1 MERLN
6 VALVVDNE
14 AFGGAEVYVR
24 RLLRCLPSWVAPSLV
39 VGEPLAG
46 AFPERVP
53 KQIVASAVR
62 SVWAPQVEN
71 ALRALSPD
79 VVHVN
84 LADAGANLA
93 AVQAAESVAPTVAT
107 LHRVGGAPQSSA
119 VWDCYRRLAGAL
131 APSRIVEARLRDLGT
146 PAERVTRIRPG
157 VDIPALPVEPSDR
170 TPVVIGAIGGATGP
184 DLLSAVATLRRRGRV
199 VRVLVAGDG
208 RDLAERARG
217 LPVRFLGRLRDVSAF
232 LRGLDVFCL
241 PSRRDTLSLAVL
253 EAMAHGVP
261 CVTTAVGEVV
271 DELAGAAMIVPAGDG
286 PALAAALDRVSTDVA
301 LRRKL
306 AHAAREKAEQDFDV
320 RRMAAET
327 ADALAAAHNLSSSA
341 R

>member
-1 MERLN
+1 MRRLS

-14 AFGGAEVYVR
+14 GFGSAEVYVR
-24 RLLRCLPSWVAPSLV
+24 RLLRFLPPWVAPSLV
-39 VGEPLAG
+39 VGEGLAG

-53 KQIVASAVR
+53 KQIVPSAVR
-62 SVWAPQVEN
+62 SVWAPQIEG

-93 AVQAAESVAPTVAT
+93 ALQAAESVAPTVAT
-107 LHRVGGAPQSSA
+107 LHRTGGAPESSV
-119 VWDCYRRLAGAL
+119 VWDCYRRLAGAV
-131 APSRIVEARLRDLGT
+131 APSRIVEARLRELGT
-146 PAERVTRIRPG
+146 PAERVRRIRPG
-157 VDIPALPVEPSDR
+157 VEVPPEPVEPSDR
-170 TPVVIGAIGGATGP
+170 APVVIGAIGVTGL
-184 DLLSAVATLRRRGRV
+184 DLLPAVAALRRRGRE

-253 EAMAHGVP
+253 EAMAHGLP
-261 CVTTAVGEVV
+261 CVTTAVGETVE
-271 DELAGAAMIVPAGDG
+271 ELAGAAMIVPPGDA
-286 PALAAALDRVSTDVA
+286 PALAGALDRVSTDLA

-306 AHAAREKAEQDFDV
+306 AHAAREKAAEDFEV

-327 ADALAAAHNLSSSA
+327 AEALAAAHALSSPA

>member
-1 MERLN
+1 MRRLS

-14 AFGGAEVYVR
+14 VFGSAEVYVR
-24 RLLRCLPSWVAPSLV
+24 RLLRFLPPWVAPSIV
-39 VGEPLAG
+39 VGDGLAG

-53 KQIVASAVR
+53 KQIVAPAVR
-62 SVWAPQVEN
+62 SVWAPQIED

-93 AVQAAESVAPTVAT
+93 ALQAAEAVAPTVAT
-107 LHRVGGAPQSSA
+107 LHRTGGAPASSA

-131 APSRIVEARLRDLGT
+131 APSRIVEARLRELGT

-157 VDIPALPVEPSDR
+157 VEVPPEPVGPSDR
-170 TPVVIGAIGGATGP
+170 TPVVIGAIGGVTGL
-184 DLLSAVATLRRRGRV
+184 DLLPAVAALRRRGRE

-253 EAMAHGVP
+253 EAMAHGLP
-261 CVTTAVGEVV
+261 CVTTAVGETVA
-271 DELAGAAMIVPAGDG
+271 ELAGAAMIVPPGDAR
-286 PALAAALDRVSTDVA
+286 ALADALDRVSTDVA

-306 AHAAREKAEQDFDV
+306 SRAAREKAVEDFDV

-327 ADALAAAHNLSSSA
+327 AEALAAAHALSSPA